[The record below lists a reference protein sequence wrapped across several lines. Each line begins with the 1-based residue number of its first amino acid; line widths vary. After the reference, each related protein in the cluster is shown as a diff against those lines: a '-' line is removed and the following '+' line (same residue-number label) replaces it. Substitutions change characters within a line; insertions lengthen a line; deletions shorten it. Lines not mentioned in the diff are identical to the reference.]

1 VIKLSDK
8 DLMFLIQ
15 TVATQRRDYEHIKEI
30 VKDKPDLLDLML
42 DDEKLFQRLLRE
54 EEVLLQISPR
64 LLFEILLRQAR
75 RELKR
80 EAFTVEKVGL
90 TWKIPVFDSSKV
102 AELLEDKG
110 IRGYLAEMLS
120 SFTRTESTVLY
131 FRRGTRT
138 YRKRF
143 SDMDFDDVEELSR
156 FVEEKYRF
164 PFYKRMGDISL
175 FLTGVFPE
183 YVDSPYPWKLWRTR
197 VRRSLEE
204 LEREGREVYRLAS
217 EHEEAR
223 RSNLGDILWRL
234 SENFDLAR
242 KSLNFI
248 SDRYIHRHK
257 LTLFAL

>member
-1 VIKLSDK
+1 MIELTDR

-30 VKDKPDLLDLML
+30 IRDKPDLLDLML
-42 DDEKLFQRLLRE
+42 NDEKLFQRLLRE

-75 RELKR
+75 RDLGR
-80 EAFTVEKVGL
+80 EAYTVERVGL
-90 TWKIPVFDSSKV
+90 TWKIPVFDSPKIASF
-102 AELLEDKG
+102 LEDRG
-110 IRGYLAEMLS
+110 IRDYLAEMLS
-120 SFTRTESTVLY
+120 SFTKIESTTLY
-131 FRRGTRT
+131 FRLGMKT
-138 YRKRF
+138 YRRKF
-143 SDMDFDDVEELSR
+143 SDMDFDDVGELSR
-156 FVEEKYRF
+156 LVEEKYRF

-183 YVDSPYPWKLWRTR
+183 YVAPPRPSKLWRTR

-204 LEREGREVYRLAS
+204 FEREGREVYRLAS

-223 RSNLGDILWRL
+223 RSNLGDILWKL

-248 SDRYIHRHK
+248 SERYIHRHK
-257 LTLFAL
+257 LALFAL

>member
-1 VIKLSDK
+1 MIKLSDK
-8 DLMFLIQ
+8 DLMFVIQ

-30 VKDKPDLLDLML
+30 VEGKPDLLDLML

-80 EAFTVEKVGL
+80 EAYTVERMGL
-90 TWKIPVFDSSKV
+90 TWKIPVFDSPKV
-102 AELLEDKG
+102 AKLLEDEG
-110 IRGYLAEMLS
+110 MRGYLAEMLG
-120 SFTRTESTVLY
+120 SFSRTKSTVLY
-131 FRRGTRT
+131 FRRGTRI
-138 YRKRF
+138 YWKRF

-164 PFYKRMGDISL
+164 PLYKRMGDISL

-183 YVDSPYPWKLWRTR
+183 YVNSPYPRAR

-234 SENFDLAR
+234 SENFNLAR

>member
-1 VIKLSDK
+1 MIKLDDK

-42 DDEKLFQRLLRE
+42 DDEKLFRRLLRE
-54 EEVLLQISPR
+54 EEALLQISPR

-80 EAFTVEKVGL
+80 EAYTVERVGL

-102 AELLEDKG
+102 AELLEDRG
-110 IRGYLAEMLS
+110 IRDYLAEMLS
-120 SFTRTESTVLY
+120 SFTRTESAVLY
-131 FRRGTRT
+131 LKRGTRI

-183 YVDSPYPWKLWRTR
+183 YVDSPYPRAR
-197 VRRSLEE
+197 VRSLEE
-204 LEREGREVYRLAS
+204 LEREGRKVYRLAS

-257 LTLFAL
+257 LTLFECPAKFF